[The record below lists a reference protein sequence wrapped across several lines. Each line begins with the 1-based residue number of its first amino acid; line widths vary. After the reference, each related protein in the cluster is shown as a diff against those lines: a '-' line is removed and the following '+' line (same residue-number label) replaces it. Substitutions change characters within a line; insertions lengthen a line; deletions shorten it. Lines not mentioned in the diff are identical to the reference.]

1 MSEKKK
7 LGYRISLAL
16 APYIYKI
23 ISKLLFPS
31 CRIEVRGRENSAKFG
46 RTGQPFIAAFWHHG
60 LFYITALDCTLPW
73 VGMVS
78 ASEDGEYIAKILE
91 SLGFETVRGSRNRRG
106 IAALKGLISAVRE
119 RGRNVSIV
127 ADGSQGPALE
137 AQAGAVLL
145 ASKTGAPIVP
155 FGWGADRYIAFKS
168 WDRTVLPK
176 PFARVLVKIGE
187 PLVVPPNLKSAGIE
201 EYRLQLE
208 KQLKE
213 NYDEVWGHFGIK
225 EH

>member
-1 MSEKKK
+1 MPVKKK

-16 APYIYKI
+16 APFIYKL

-31 CRIEVRGRENSAKFG
+31 CRIEAVGMENIEEFG
-46 RTGQPFIAAFWHHG
+46 RNGKPFIAAFWHHA
-60 LFYITALDCTLPW
+60 LFYITALDCSLPW

-78 ASEDGEYIAKILE
+78 ASEDGEYIARILE
-91 SLGFETVRGSRNRRG
+91 SLGFETVRGSRNKRG
-106 IAALKGLISAVRE
+106 LAALKGLMSAVLK
-119 RGRNVSIV
+119 GRRNASIV
-127 ADGSQGPALE
+127 ADGSQGPPLV

-155 FGWGADRYIAFKS
+155 FGCGAERYISFRS

-176 PFARVLVKIGE
+176 PFARVFLKAGE
-187 PLVVPPNLKSAGIE
+187 PLFVPPDLKSEGIE
-201 EYRLQLE
+201 EYRLKLE

-213 NYDEVWGHFGIK
+213 NYTEVWGHFGIK

>member
-1 MSEKKK
+1 MPVKKK
-7 LGYRISLAL
+7 LSYRIGLAL
-16 APYIYKI
+16 APFIYKL

-31 CRIEVRGRENSAKFG
+31 CRIESRGMEKIEEFG
-46 RTGQPFIAAFWHHG
+46 RSGKPFIAAFWHHG
-60 LFYITALDCTLPW
+60 LFYITALDCSLPW

-91 SLGFETVRGSRNRRG
+91 SLGFETVRGSRNKRG
-106 IAALKGLISAVRE
+106 LAALKGLISAVLKG
-119 RGRNVSIV
+119 GRNVSIV
-127 ADGSQGPALE
+127 ADGSQGPPLV

-155 FGWGADRYIAFKS
+155 FGWGADRYIAFNS

-176 PFARVLVKIGE
+176 PFARVFLKAGE
-187 PLVVPPNLKSAGIE
+187 PLFVPPGLKAEGLE
-201 EYRLQLE
+201 DYRLKLE
-208 KQLKE
+208 KQLLE
-213 NYDEVWGHFGIK
+213 NYAEVWGHFGIK